1 MSPQRLTLLACCV
14 AQLLVVLDSS
24 ILTVALPQLAT
35 DLAMTPDD
43 LPWVVNAFAIP
54 IAGLLLLGG
63 QLADV
68 FGAPRILLV
77 GVGLFALASLGGGI
91 APSSEVLIAARVVQ
105 GAGAALMA
113 PATLA
118 LLSQSFPAGPSRAR
132 AFGLWGAAAGSGGA
146 IGVLAGGLLVE
157 WASWRWT
164 LLVNVPVCLGLM
176 LVLTVRPR
184 RDVVTRRSRQLDL
197 LGALTVTTA
206 IAAVVLGI
214 SSITSASSGISPAVC
229 FGAGAVALVL
239 FVCVE
244 LWVAKQPLLPPR
256 SFVGH
261 GLWLTPT
268 AMLLVGGSMTAT
280 FYFLTLHFQIFRGLT
295 PLLTGLSFLVL
306 SVAAF
311 LAAAHAHVLVRAL
324 GGRRAA
330 ASGVAVMAV
339 SLLLISL
346 LAGSDTVT
354 WVLIA
359 SAGFGGGMGI
369 AISTLADLVTGSF
382 PPAAAGVASGVLT
395 TAQQIGNTMGLAG
408 IVAID
413 AHAGDSSHGTAFAA
427 AAALAGVASVWLLA
441 LAFIPRLRTGRKQ
454 RLVVLT
460 PQGGVDDGPRV
471 RQRPSLSDAYHRCTP
486 PEQSQQ

>member
-1 MSPQRLTLLACCV
+1 MTLLACCV
-14 AQLLVVLDSS
+14 AQMLVVLDSS
-24 ILTVALPQLAT
+24 ILTVALPQLAA
-35 DLAMTPDD
+35 DLAMTSGD

-68 FGAPRILLV
+68 FGARRILLV
-77 GVGLFALASLGGGI
+77 GVGLFALASLGGGT
-91 APSSEVLIAARVVQ
+91 APTGEVLIAARVVQ
-105 GAGAALMA
+105 GAAAALMA
-113 PATLA
+113 PATLS
-118 LLSQSFPAGPSRAR
+118 LLSQSFPSGPSRAR

-164 LLVNVPVCLGLM
+164 LLVNVPVCLGLV
-176 LVLTVRPR
+176 LVLTVGLRSGG
-184 RDVVTRRSRQLDL
+184 VTRQRRQLDL

-214 SSITSASSGISPAVC
+214 SSTTAGPSGISAGVC
-229 FGAGAVALVL
+229 FGVGAVALLL

-244 LWVAKQPLLPPR
+244 LWVAKQPLLPLR
-256 SFVGH
+256 AFVKQ
-261 GLWLTPT
+261 GLWETPT
-268 AMLLVGGSMTAT
+268 AMFLVGGSMTAT

-311 LAAAHAHVLVRAL
+311 LAAANAHVLVRAL

-339 SLLLISL
+339 SLMLISL
-346 LAGSDTVT
+346 VAVSDTVT

-369 AISTLADLVTGSF
+369 AISTLADLVTSSF
-382 PPAAAGVASGVLT
+382 PPASAGVASGVLT
-395 TAQQIGNTMGLAG
+395 TAQQIGNTVGLAG
-408 IVAID
+408 IVAFD
-413 AHAGDSSHGTAFAA
+413 AHVGDSSHSSAFAA

-441 LAFIPRLRTGRKQ
+441 LALITIRRRASQLRA
-454 RLVVLT
+454 
-460 PQGGVDDGPRV
+460 DG
-471 RQRPSLSDAYHRCTP
+471 QLAAGLQQRCT
-486 PEQSQQ
+486 